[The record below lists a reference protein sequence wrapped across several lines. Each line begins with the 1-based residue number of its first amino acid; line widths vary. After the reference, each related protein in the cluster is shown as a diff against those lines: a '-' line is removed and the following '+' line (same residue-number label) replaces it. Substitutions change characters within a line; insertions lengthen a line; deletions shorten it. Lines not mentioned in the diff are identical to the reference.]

1 MDHLKKHSLHYAW
14 VILGA
19 SCILNIVS
27 RADSASFGVFIDPLV
42 QQFGWKRGDISF
54 AYSLAFILG
63 LPAVV
68 VMGWLGD
75 RYGAR
80 ILMLGA
86 SVLIGLGTVLMGTIK
101 ELWHFYIFYG
111 LFVGSLGHAAFS
123 VLLPVIMTR
132 WFYRHMGIA
141 LGIYWA
147 SQGLGPVIF
156 APLFRW
162 LLETRGWSNTFT
174 VVGIVVGVI
183 LAGASMFIRNSPADK
198 GLTAYGAEDSTEKP
212 PAPGAPV
219 VAPVRL
225 SDILR
230 QRPVWL
236 LMGIHHVGCV
246 AHAVILAHVVSM
258 ATFKGIPGLEAAGV
272 LATIAG
278 TSVVSRFAFSV
289 FAERWGGRTVLT
301 LSLLGQSLPVI
312 ILFFATEAW
321 GFYLFAVIFGL
332 CYGGEM
338 VGFPIINRQLFG
350 AKAPLSSIYS
360 FEMLGASTGMALGGW
375 LGGGLFDMSGDY
387 TWSLIASLA
396 VGIAGVPL
404 ARALPRH
411 NPPASGT
418 PVNKDIGDVA
428 QPQGAAA
435 R

>member
-1 MDHLKKHSLHYAW
+1 VAHLKKHSLHYAW
-14 VILGA
+14 VILAA
-19 SCILNIVS
+19 SCVLNIVS
-27 RADSASFGVFIDPLV
+27 RADSASFGVFVDPLV

-54 AYSLAFILG
+54 AYSLAFIIG

-86 SVLIGLGTVLMGTIK
+86 SILIGVGTVLLGTIK
-101 ELWHFYIFYG
+101 ELWHFYVFYG

-123 VLLPVIMTR
+123 VLLPVIMTK

-162 LLETRGWSNTFT
+162 MLETRGWHNTFT
-174 VVGIVVGVI
+174 MIGIVVGVV
-183 LAGASMFIRNSPADK
+183 LAVASMFIHNSPADK
-198 GLTAYGAEDSTEKP
+198 GLTAYGAEDAPAEKP
-212 PAPGAPV
+212 LAPGATAA
-219 VAPVRL
+219 APVRL
-225 SDILR
+225 GELLR
-230 QRPVWL
+230 QRQVWQ
-236 LMGIHHVGCV
+236 LMGIHHIGCA
-246 AHAVILAHVVSM
+246 AHAIILAHVVSM
-258 ATFKGIPGLEAAGV
+258 ATFKGIPGVEAAGV

-278 TSVVSRFAFSV
+278 VSVISRFAFSV
-289 FAERWGGRTVLT
+289 LAERLGGRTVLT

-312 ILFFATEAW
+312 ILFFATDAW
-321 GFYLFAVIFGL
+321 AFYLFAVIFGL

-350 AKAPLSSIYS
+350 AKAPLASIYS

-375 LGGGLFDMSGDY
+375 LGGGLFDMSGSY
-387 TWSLIASLA
+387 TWSLIASLVIGL
-396 VGIAGVPL
+396 VGLPL
-404 ARALPRH
+404 ALALPRH
-411 NPPASGT
+411 
-418 PVNKDIGDVA
+418 KK
-428 QPQGAAA
+428 GAI
-435 R
+435 

>member
-1 MDHLKKHSLHYAW
+1 MAHLKKHSLHYAW
-14 VILGA
+14 VILAA

-42 QQFGWKRGDISF
+42 EQFGWKRGDISF

-86 SVLIGLGTVLMGTIK
+86 SLLIGAGTVLLGTIK
-101 ELWHFYIFYG
+101 ELWHFYVFYG

-174 VVGIVVGVI
+174 LIGIVVGVV
-183 LAGASMFIRNSPADK
+183 LAAASMFIRNSPADK
-198 GLTAYGAEDSTEKP
+198 GLTAYGAEDSPEKP
-212 PAPGAPV
+212 PQPGAPA
-219 VAPVRL
+219 VAPVRMREL
-225 SDILR
+225 LR
-230 QRPVWL
+230 QKQVWL
-236 LMGIHHVGCV
+236 LMAIHHVGCV

-258 ATFKGIPGLEAAGV
+258 ATFKGIPGVEAAGV

-278 TSVVSRFAFSV
+278 TSVISRFAFSV
-289 FAERWGGRTVLT
+289 LAERLGGRTVLT

-350 AKAPLSSIYS
+350 AKAPLGSIYS

-387 TWSLIASLA
+387 TWSLIASLV
-396 VGIAGVPL
+396 VGCAGVPL

-411 NPPASGT
+411 KPPESGMPAT
-418 PVNKDIGDVA
+418 KDMGEVS
-428 QPQGAAA
+428 QPQGAPA